1 MAIALKLGNGGYSLE
16 PYDTVNGEFVK
27 VSLSV
32 EGKDGQIHNVTKFE
46 EFIDAVLK
54 PEQKAI
60 YDSWDEDKKNLVKQ
74 IAFPEFQQQM
84 QNEVDEINAK
94 AKSGVK
100 SAKHRESAEEVINEI
115 GDIITKDF
123 VNSYFSS
130 QAIKNCIN
138 NGTLGYYGVTITRA
152 GSVKSSSGSY
162 RSSGISYMTALL
174 QEELFGTRFFT
185 EGNQSDFD
193 SAYDVIAQHKGI
205 GRYKISNEN
214 YRDDIIDAMTRGN
227 KFLKIHRN
235 PGHSAAHSKQEI
247 ADSFFGETKNI
258 KTLLG
263 DCGGNYQSVIY
274 CSMDRRYSEEWDY
287 NGFVMDGYIDLDHCY
302 IFNNFVDNANGGSSS
317 RNTEWAKL
325 RDNNNAGVLIN
336 NLRYSLAQYG
346 ISQQEMDF
354 FVDDFKKNLTD
365 NGFVAMLFGA
375 DAVLGNRGQ
384 LDIVNPTIAKFLRY
398 KDDN

>member
-32 EGKDGQIHNVTKFE
+32 EGKDGQTHNVTKFE
-46 EFIDAVLK
+46 EFIDAVLTSA
-54 PEQKAI
+54 QKAI

-74 IAFPEFQQQM
+74 RAFPEFQQQM
-84 QNEVDEINAK
+84 QNKVDEINAK

-130 QAIKNCIN
+130 QAIKNRMN
-138 NGTLGYYGVTITRA
+138 NGTLGNNGVTITRA
-152 GSVKSSSGSY
+152 GSVKSSSGST
-162 RSSGISYMTALL
+162 GISYMTALL
-174 QEELFGTRFFT
+174 QEELFGTSFFT

-193 SAYDVIAQHKGI
+193 SAYDVITQHKGLD
-205 GRYKISNEN
+205 RYKISDEN

-235 PGHSAAHSKQEI
+235 PGGASSAHSKQEI
-247 ADSFFGETKNI
+247 ADSFFGEIKNV

-263 DCGGNYQSVIY
+263 GCGGNYQSVIY
-274 CSMDRRYSEEWDY
+274 CSMDRRYSEVWDY
-287 NGFVMDGYIDLDHCY
+287 NGFVMDGYIDLEHCY

-325 RDNNNAGVLIN
+325 RDYNNVGVLIN

-354 FVDDFKKNLTD
+354 FVDDFKKNLKN
-365 NGFVAMLFGA
+365 NGFAAMLFGA

-398 KDDN
+398 KGDN